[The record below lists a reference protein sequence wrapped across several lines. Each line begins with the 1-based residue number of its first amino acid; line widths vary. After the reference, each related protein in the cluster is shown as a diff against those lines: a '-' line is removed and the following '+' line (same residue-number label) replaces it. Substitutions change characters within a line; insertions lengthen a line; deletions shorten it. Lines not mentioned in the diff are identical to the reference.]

1 MLSHY
6 LVSSKKSHLSI
17 FFSLIQLNENRDLND
32 KLFLFLLS
40 WQSEP
45 EATQKLGSGKKTLA
59 PAQKILA
66 PSQKR
71 LAPGSSGA
79 ATLQNEANKSEKSIN
94 LF

>member
-45 EATQKLGSGKKTLA
+45 EATQKLSSGSKKLGSGSKKL
-59 PAQKILA
+59 
-66 PSQKR
+66 
-71 LAPGSSGA
+71 GSGS
-79 ATLQNEANKSEKSIN
+79 KKP
-94 LF
+94 